1 MFQLNAPES
10 ARMFFAP
17 LAANLDVVRGHLLAL
32 LVENGNDVGRRA
44 APQARDKQFEGT
56 GSGFA
61 APLYIDGDGV
71 AAGGGGDQEVV
82 AGILN
87 DGGGAGVMLSPIAHD
102 TLLTSMA
109 EILTLA
115 QIQNARQ
122 RIAPCV
128 RRTPLTASAV
138 LSERLKT
145 NVYVKLELFQKT
157 GSFKVRGAF
166 NKALGLT
173 AEERGQGLVAVSGGN
188 HAQAVAY
195 AARTLG
201 LKSVILMPESTP
213 ANYVDATRGYGAE
226 IKFAA
231 NVGAAFAE
239 VAEYERQGWAYI
251 HPFDDPVVM
260 AGQGTIG
267 LEILDDVPQVTDI
280 IVSIGGGGLIGGI
293 ATAVRSLKPSVRIWG
308 VETEGAD
315 CMSKSL
321 AAGKI
326 VTLGRDHVHC
336 AHSGRAGAFGI
347 HLGDGARFTRKRHR
361 GQRRRSALPRCGSC
375 WSG

>member
-1 MFQLNAPES
+1 
-10 ARMFFAP
+10 
-17 LAANLDVVRGHLLAL
+17 
-32 LVENGNDVGRRA
+32 
-44 APQARDKQFEGT
+44 
-56 GSGFA
+56 
-61 APLYIDGDGV
+61 
-71 AAGGGGDQEVV
+71 
-82 AGILN
+82 
-87 DGGGAGVMLSPIAHD
+87 
-102 TLLTSMA
+102 MA
-109 EILTLA
+109 ETLTLA
-115 QIQNARQ
+115 HIQNARQ

-166 NKALGLT
+166 NKALGLK

-195 AARTLG
+195 AARTLA
-201 LKSVILMPESTP
+201 LKSVVLMPESTP
-213 ANYVDATRGYGAE
+213 LNYVNATRGYGAE

-267 LEILDDVPQVTDI
+267 LEILDDVPKVTDI
-280 IVSIGGGGLIGGI
+280 VVSVGGGGLIGGI
-293 ATAVRSLKPSVRIWG
+293 ATAVRSLKPTVRMWG

-321 AAGKI
+321 EAGKI
-326 VTLGRDHVHC
+326 VTLDVITSIARTL
-336 AHSGRAGAFGI
+336 GAPAPSERT
-347 HLGDGARFTRKRHR
+347 LQMARELLESVTVVCDLEALNAARFILERMKILTEP
-361 GQRRRSALPRCGSC
+361 AASC
-375 WSG
+375 TLAAADRLSERF

>member
-1 MFQLNAPES
+1 MTE
-10 ARMFFAP
+10 
-17 LAANLDVVRGHLLAL
+17 
-32 LVENGNDVGRRA
+32 
-44 APQARDKQFEGT
+44 T
-56 GSGFA
+56 
-61 APLYIDGDGV
+61 
-71 AAGGGGDQEVV
+71 
-82 AGILN
+82 
-87 DGGGAGVMLSPIAHD
+87 
-102 TLLTSMA
+102 
-109 EILTLA
+109 LTLA
-115 QIQNARQ
+115 HIQNARQ

-166 NKALGLT
+166 NKALGLS

-213 ANYVDATRGYGAE
+213 ANYLDATRGYGAE
-226 IKFAA
+226 IHFAA

-251 HPFDDPVVM
+251 HPFDDPMVI

-280 IVSIGGGGLIGGI
+280 IVSVGGGGLIGGI
-293 ATAVRSLKPSVRIWG
+293 ATAVRSLKPTVRVWG

-321 AAGKI
+321 AAGHI
-326 VTLGRDHVHC
+326 VTLETITSIARTLGAPAPSEMTLAMAQSLLESVTVVSDADALAALRFLLERLKVLTEPAASCTLAAADRLKDQFSKERHVVLVLC
-336 AHSGRAGAFGI
+336 GGNMPFED
-347 HLGDGARFTRKRHR
+347 LAR
-361 GQRRRSALPRCGSC
+361 LPGTQSQ
-375 WSG
+375 

>member
-1 MFQLNAPES
+1 MP
-10 ARMFFAP
+10 
-17 LAANLDVVRGHLLAL
+17 
-32 LVENGNDVGRRA
+32 
-44 APQARDKQFEGT
+44 
-56 GSGFA
+56 
-61 APLYIDGDGV
+61 
-71 AAGGGGDQEVV
+71 
-82 AGILN
+82 
-87 DGGGAGVMLSPIAHD
+87 D
-102 TLLTSMA
+102 TLTLT
-109 EILTLA
+109 EI
-115 QIQNARQ
+115 QEARH

-166 NKALGLT
+166 NKALGLK

-231 NVGAAFAE
+231 NVGTAFAE
-239 VAEYERQGWAYI
+239 VAQYERQGWAYI

-280 IVSIGGGGLIGGI
+280 IASIGGGGMIGGI
-293 ATAVRSLKPSVRIWG
+293 ATAVRSLKPSVRVWG

-326 VTLGRDHVHC
+326 VTLDAITSIARTLGAPAPSEFTLTLARTLLESVTVVSDAEALAALRFLLERLKVLTEAAASCTLAAADRLKDQFSKERHVVLVLC
-336 AHSGRAGAFGI
+336 GGNMPFEDLARLPGAQ
-347 HLGDGARFTRKRHR
+347 A
-361 GQRRRSALPRCGSC
+361 Q
-375 WSG
+375 

>member
-1 MFQLNAPES
+1 MPE
-10 ARMFFAP
+10 
-17 LAANLDVVRGHLLAL
+17 
-32 LVENGNDVGRRA
+32 
-44 APQARDKQFEGT
+44 T
-56 GSGFA
+56 
-61 APLYIDGDGV
+61 
-71 AAGGGGDQEVV
+71 
-82 AGILN
+82 
-87 DGGGAGVMLSPIAHD
+87 VMLAD
-102 TLLTSMA
+102 
-109 EILTLA
+109 
-115 QIQNARQ
+115 IQNARQ

-166 NKALGLT
+166 NKALGLK
-173 AEERGQGLVAVSGGN
+173 AEERGQGIVAVSGGN

-201 LKSVILMPESTP
+201 LKSIILMPESTP

-226 IKFAA
+226 IHFAA

-251 HPFDDPVVM
+251 HPFDDPVVI

-267 LEILDDVPQVTDI
+267 LEILEDVPQVTDI
-280 IVSIGGGGLIGGI
+280 IVSVGGGGLIGGI
-293 ATAVRSLKPSVRIWG
+293 ATAVRSLKPSVRMWG

-321 AAGKI
+321 AAGHVI
-326 VTLGRDHVHC
+326 TLDAITSIARTLGAPAPSELTLAMAQSLLENVTVVSDAEALVALRFLLERLKVLTEPAASCTLAAAERLKDQFSKERHVVLVLC
-336 AHSGRAGAFGI
+336 GGNMPFEDLARLPGAQ
-347 HLGDGARFTRKRHR
+347 T
-361 GQRRRSALPRCGSC
+361 
-375 WSG
+375 

>member
-1 MFQLNAPES
+1 M
-10 ARMFFAP
+10 
-17 LAANLDVVRGHLLAL
+17 
-32 LVENGNDVGRRA
+32 VE
-44 APQARDKQFEGT
+44 T
-56 GSGFA
+56 
-61 APLYIDGDGV
+61 
-71 AAGGGGDQEVV
+71 
-82 AGILN
+82 
-87 DGGGAGVMLSPIAHD
+87 
-102 TLLTSMA
+102 
-109 EILTLA
+109 LTLA
-115 QIQNARQ
+115 NIQNARQ

-166 NKALGLT
+166 NKALGLS

-226 IKFAA
+226 IHFAA
-231 NVGAAFAE
+231 SVGAAFAE

-251 HPFDDPVVM
+251 HPFDDPVVI

-280 IVSIGGGGLIGGI
+280 IVSVGGGGLIGGI
-293 ATAVRSLKPSVRIWG
+293 ATAVRSLKPTVRVWG

-321 AAGKI
+321 AAGHI
-326 VTLGRDHVHC
+326 VTLETITSIARTLGAPAPSEMTLVMAQTLLESVTVVSDAEALTALRFLLERLKVLTEPAASCTLAAADRLKDQFSKERHVVLLLC
-336 AHSGRAGAFGI
+336 GGNMPFED
-347 HLGDGARFTRKRHR
+347 LAR
-361 GQRRRSALPRCGSC
+361 LPGTQAQ
-375 WSG
+375 

>member
-1 MFQLNAPES
+1 MP
-10 ARMFFAP
+10 
-17 LAANLDVVRGHLLAL
+17 
-32 LVENGNDVGRRA
+32 
-44 APQARDKQFEGT
+44 
-56 GSGFA
+56 
-61 APLYIDGDGV
+61 
-71 AAGGGGDQEVV
+71 
-82 AGILN
+82 
-87 DGGGAGVMLSPIAHD
+87 D
-102 TLLTSMA
+102 T
-109 EILTLA
+109 LTLA

-128 RRTPLTASAV
+128 RRTPLTASAA

-166 NKALGLT
+166 NKALGLK
-173 AEERGQGLVAVSGGN
+173 AEERGQGIVAVSGGN

-201 LKSVILMPESTP
+201 LKAVILMPESTP

-231 NVGAAFAE
+231 DVSAAFAE
-239 VAEYERQGWAYI
+239 VAEYERQGWAFI
-251 HPFDDPVVM
+251 HPFDDPVVI

-280 IVSIGGGGLIGGI
+280 IASVGGGGLIGGI
-293 ATAVRSLKPSVRIWG
+293 ATAVRSLKPSVRVWG

-326 VTLGRDHVHC
+326 VTLDVITSVARTLGAPAPSEQTLAMAQSLLENVTVVSDREALAGLRFLLERLKVLTEPAASCTLAAADRLRDQFSKERHVVLVLC
-336 AHSGRAGAFGI
+336 GGNMPLEDLARLPGA
-347 HLGDGARFTRKRHR
+347 
-361 GQRRRSALPRCGSC
+361 
-375 WSG
+375 

>member
-1 MFQLNAPES
+1 MTE
-10 ARMFFAP
+10 
-17 LAANLDVVRGHLLAL
+17 
-32 LVENGNDVGRRA
+32 
-44 APQARDKQFEGT
+44 T
-56 GSGFA
+56 
-61 APLYIDGDGV
+61 
-71 AAGGGGDQEVV
+71 
-82 AGILN
+82 
-87 DGGGAGVMLSPIAHD
+87 
-102 TLLTSMA
+102 
-109 EILTLA
+109 LTLA
-115 QIQNARQ
+115 HIQNARQ

-166 NKALGLT
+166 NKALGLS

-226 IKFAA
+226 IHFAA

-251 HPFDDPVVM
+251 HPFDDPVVI

-267 LEILDDVPQVTDI
+267 LEILDDVPQITDL
-280 IVSIGGGGLIGGI
+280 IVSVGGGGLIGGI
-293 ATAVRSLKPSVRIWG
+293 ATAVRSLKPTVRVWG

-321 AAGKI
+321 AAGHI
-326 VTLGRDHVHC
+326 VTLETITSIARTLGAPAPSEMTLAMAQSLLESVTVVSDADALAALRFLLERLKVLTEPAASCTLAAADRLKDQFSKERHVVLVLC
-336 AHSGRAGAFGI
+336 GGNMPFED
-347 HLGDGARFTRKRHR
+347 LAR
-361 GQRRRSALPRCGSC
+361 LPGTQSQ
-375 WSG
+375 

>member
-1 MFQLNAPES
+1 MS
-10 ARMFFAP
+10 
-17 LAANLDVVRGHLLAL
+17 D
-32 LVENGNDVGRRA
+32 
-44 APQARDKQFEGT
+44 
-56 GSGFA
+56 
-61 APLYIDGDGV
+61 
-71 AAGGGGDQEVV
+71 
-82 AGILN
+82 
-87 DGGGAGVMLSPIAHD
+87 
-102 TLLTSMA
+102 
-109 EILTLA
+109 ILTLTH
-115 QIQNARQ
+115 IQEARH

-166 NKALGLT
+166 NKALGLK

-231 NVGAAFAE
+231 NVGTAFAE
-239 VAEYERQGWAYI
+239 VAQYERQGWAYI

-280 IVSIGGGGLIGGI
+280 IASIGGGGMIGGI
-293 ATAVRSLKPSVRIWG
+293 ATAVRSLKPSVRVWG

-326 VTLGRDHVHC
+326 VTLDAITSIARTLGAPAPSEFTLTLARTLLESVTVVSDAEALAALRFLLERLKVLTEAAASCTLAAADRLKDQFSKERHVVLVLC
-336 AHSGRAGAFGI
+336 GGNMPFEDLARLPGAQ
-347 HLGDGARFTRKRHR
+347 A
-361 GQRRRSALPRCGSC
+361 Q
-375 WSG
+375 

>member
-1 MFQLNAPES
+1 
-10 ARMFFAP
+10 
-17 LAANLDVVRGHLLAL
+17 
-32 LVENGNDVGRRA
+32 
-44 APQARDKQFEGT
+44 
-56 GSGFA
+56 
-61 APLYIDGDGV
+61 
-71 AAGGGGDQEVV
+71 
-82 AGILN
+82 
-87 DGGGAGVMLSPIAHD
+87 
-102 TLLTSMA
+102 
-109 EILTLA
+109 
-115 QIQNARQ
+115 
-122 RIAPCV
+122 
-128 RRTPLTASAV
+128 
-138 LSERLKT
+138 
-145 NVYVKLELFQKT
+145 LFQKT

-166 NKALGLT
+166 NKALGLK
-173 AEERGQGLVAVSGGN
+173 AEERGRGLVAVSGGN

-231 NVGAAFAE
+231 NVGTAFDE
-239 VAEYERQGWAYI
+239 VAQYERQGWAYV

-267 LEILDDVPQVTDI
+267 LEILDDVPQVTDV

-293 ATAVRSLKPSVRIWG
+293 ATAVRSLKPSVRVWG

-326 VTLGRDHVHC
+326 VTLDTITSIARTLGAPAPSEFTLAMARNLLESVTVVSDTEALAALRFLLERLKVLTEPAASCTLAAADRLKDQFSKERHVVLVLC
-336 AHSGRAGAFGI
+336 GGNMPFEDLARLPGAQ
-347 HLGDGARFTRKRHR
+347 A
-361 GQRRRSALPRCGSC
+361 Q
-375 WSG
+375 

>member
-1 MFQLNAPES
+1 
-10 ARMFFAP
+10 
-17 LAANLDVVRGHLLAL
+17 
-32 LVENGNDVGRRA
+32 
-44 APQARDKQFEGT
+44 
-56 GSGFA
+56 
-61 APLYIDGDGV
+61 
-71 AAGGGGDQEVV
+71 
-82 AGILN
+82 
-87 DGGGAGVMLSPIAHD
+87 
-102 TLLTSMA
+102 MA

-115 QIQNARQ
+115 HIQNARQ

-128 RRTPLTASAV
+128 RRTPLTASAA

-166 NKALGLT
+166 NKALGLS
-173 AEERGQGLVAVSGGN
+173 AEERGQGVVAVSGGN
-188 HAQAVAY
+188 HAQAAAY

-201 LKSVILMPESTP
+201 LKSVILMPETTP

-226 IKFAA
+226 IHFAA

-251 HPFDDPVVM
+251 HPFDDPIVI

-267 LEILDDVPQVTDI
+267 LEILDDVPQVTDVV
-280 IVSIGGGGLIGGI
+280 VSVGGGGLIGGI
-293 ATAVRSLKPSVRIWG
+293 ATAVRSLKPTVRVWG

-326 VTLGRDHVHC
+326 VTLEAITSIARTLGAPAPSEMTFAMAQSLLESVTVVSDAEALAALRFLLERLKVLTEPAASCTLAAADRLKDQFSKERHVVLVLC
-336 AHSGRAGAFGI
+336 GGNMPFED
-347 HLGDGARFTRKRHR
+347 LAR
-361 GQRRRSALPRCGSC
+361 LPGPQAQ
-375 WSG
+375 